1 MKNKE
6 LSTAEKLLWLFKNC
20 DAVNK
25 NYDEGELQIFL
36 PEKKGKGE
44 LYKEFSFWSN
54 SDLEEAINT
63 AYDWAVRRVNE

>member
-44 LYKEFSFWSN
+44 GELY
-54 SDLEEAINT
+54 SDLEEAINA
-63 AYDWAVRRVNE
+63 AYDWAKEGK